1 MLTTLA
7 LIASLSG
14 SSGAPA
20 PAARPDPDRSRVSVW
35 TDHGDDPYQT
45 GRSARVYVRADR
57 DAYVTILRVD
67 TDGRVRVLFPRD
79 PWEDNFVR
87 GGREFE
93 ITATRDDDAFY
104 VDDYP
109 GVGYIFAVASP
120 DPFDYDP
127 ITSGDHW
134 DYRVVADGRVRG
146 DPYVALTDVAQRIV
160 QGNDSD
166 WDYDLVPYYVER
178 HYDYP
183 RFLCYDC
190 HSYASYSAW
199 DPYAY
204 SCVRFRIVVFDD
216 PYYYPYRYYGGTRVV
231 FTRPLRP
238 EPRFI
243 FKDRDGF
250 GDDRFV
256 THARERDRP
265 VNDNTRRGVRGADIG
280 GRGSI
285 PVPETRRRNP
295 DDGWLR
301 RFQPPT
307 DRPGTRDRSGDRS
320 NTGDRPDWRGRS
332 PDGRD
337 DPSSA
342 KPDDRG
348 RRTQPGD
355 DQSRRQPP
363 DDWRGRR
370 PSSDDQ
376 PQRQPPDDGRGRG
389 RRPSRDDQSQ
399 RQPPDDGRGRRPS
412 RDDQSQRQPPQ
423 QAPSD
428 RRPDQVQGRGHDNP
442 SPPRQGDDSRRAQPD
457 RGRDSPP
464 PKKDDSNK
472 PEVRRR
478 RP

>member
-1 MLTTLA
+1 MLTTVA
-7 LIASLSG
+7 LFASLAG
-14 SSGAPA
+14 G
-20 PAARPDPDRSRVSVW
+20 PAAPVMATRLDADRPRVSVW
-35 TDHGDDPYQT
+35 TDNGDDPYQT
-45 GRSARVYVRADR
+45 GRDARVFVRSDR
-57 DAYVTILRVD
+57 DAYVTIFRVD

-93 ITATRDDDAFY
+93 VAATRDGDAFY

-120 DPFDYDP
+120 DPFDYDA
-127 ITSGDHW
+127 ITTGDHW

-146 DPYVALTDVAQRIV
+146 DPYVALTDLAQRIV
-160 QGNDSD
+160 RENDSD

-190 HSYASYSAW
+190 HSYASYSTW

-204 SCVRFRIVVFDD
+204 SCVRFRIVEFDD

-243 FKDRDGF
+243 FKDRDGA

-265 VNDNTRRGVRGADIG
+265 VNDDTRRGVRGTDIG
-280 GRGSI
+280 GRGSV
-285 PVPETRRRNP
+285 PVPETRRRVP
-295 DDGWLR
+295 DDGSR
-301 RFQPPT
+301 RPIQPPP
-307 DRPGTRDRSGDRS
+307 DRPGSRDQNGDRPNS
-320 NTGDRPDWRGRS
+320 GERPDWRNRGS
-332 PDGRD
+332 DGRD
-337 DPSSA
+337 NGSSA
-342 KPDDRG
+342 QPDDRG
-348 RRTQPGD
+348 RRNPAND
-355 DQSRRQPP
+355 DQSRRPPP

-376 PQRQPPDDGRGRG
+376 SRRPPPEQRQP
-389 RRPSRDDQSQ
+389 
-399 RQPPDDGRGRRPS
+399 
-412 RDDQSQRQPPQ
+412 
-423 QAPSD
+423 D
-428 RRPDQVQGRGHDNP
+428 RRPDQWQGHGQGNQ
-442 SPPRQGDDSRRAQPD
+442 SPPRQGDDGRRAEPS
-457 RGRDSPP
+457 RGHDSPP
-464 PKKDDSNK
+464 PKRDDSNK

>member
-7 LIASLSG
+7 LFASLSG
-14 SSGAPA
+14 PPA
-20 PAARPDPDRSRVSVW
+20 PAQAARLDEDRPRVSVW
-35 TDHGDDPYQT
+35 TDQGDDPYQT

-57 DAYVTILRVD
+57 DAYVTIFRVD

-79 PWEDNFVR
+79 PWEDDFVR

-93 ITATRDDDAFY
+93 IQATRDDDAFY

-134 DYRVVADGRVRG
+134 DYRLIADGRVRG
-146 DPYVALTDVAQRIV
+146 DPYVALTDLAQRIV
-160 QGNDSD
+160 PENDSD
-166 WDYDLVPYYVER
+166 WDYDLVPYYVEQ

-190 HSYASYSAW
+190 HSYASYTAW

-231 FTRPLRP
+231 FSRPLRP

-243 FKDRDGF
+243 FKDRGGV

-265 VNDNTRRGVRGADIG
+265 VNDDTRRGVRGTDIG

-285 PVPETRRRNP
+285 PVPETRRRSS
-295 DDGWLR
+295 DDGWMR
-301 RFQPPT
+301 RLQPPT
-307 DRPGTRDRSGDRS
+307 DRPGTRDRDADPSSGR
-320 NTGDRPDWRGRS
+320 DRPDWRGRN

-337 DPSSA
+337 NGSSA
-342 KPDDRG
+342 QPDDRAGG
-348 RRTQPGD
+348 RRTPPGD
-355 DQSRRQPP
+355 DQSRRQPQ

-370 PSSDDQ
+370 PSSDGQ
-376 PQRQPPDDGRGRG
+376 PQRQPQDDARG
-389 RRPSRDDQSQ
+389 RRPSSDDQSRRPPPQ
-399 RQPPDDGRGRRPS
+399 DQWRGRGQSNSPPPRQSDDGRRAEPS
-412 RDDQSQRQPPQ
+412 
-423 QAPSD
+423 
-428 RRPDQVQGRGHDNP
+428 
-442 SPPRQGDDSRRAQPD
+442 
-457 RGRDSPP
+457 RGRDTPP